1 MGRQLVAQ
9 LGAEPHGEC
18 CARWAQLQVVEA
30 APWLLGSDGRPSSP
44 PTPLCVLLSAP
55 PLQIAKAWKLDDPKV
70 AASVVPLRR
79 LEDLL
84 RLLRSMPADEVA
96 ARQAGVIANRLKFW
110 YPAAPAEALA
120 ASAHAAGGASLGMA
134 PGAATATA
142 GSLLQHGGGARRSL
156 AAARGGAGGAGD
168 ATLAALAGA
177 PGAQPGASVLGEL
190 LMRKMCRR
198 AAAVKKRVAES
209 ARQGLD
215 FKDSDEKVEHPALAA
230 QPSGAEA
237 EEGEEV
243 PAATTTRGRKAAG
256 ARRQRH
262 ML

>member
-1 MGRQLVAQ
+1 MVAQ
-9 LGAEPHGEC
+9 ALHPPLSVC
-18 CARWAQLQVVEA
+18 CCLRL
-30 APWLLGSDGRPSSP
+30 
-44 PTPLCVLLSAP
+44 